1 MSITIIV
8 NIVLLV
14 ITAFLAFRVLKMSGR
29 NKQNQKMLAILD
41 SFDDRETFFRDADAF
56 IAEHDGEEFC
66 HKVCVLRLWGDAFY
80 ERDEEFKAHLSEL
93 NIDGL
98 LNPDGKGKGYDVNED
113 SFFYLYLAIPN
124 RLYYR
129 KRDDLRSMIYEK
141 MSAYDTVNENALL
154 RLINLENRKFYDNKE
169 DRGKAYIRSLLDGE
183 YGGYKY
189 SRQLI
194 GLYKHC
200 EEAILAVIL
209 RDEGNNEGYE
219 ECMSNIDNFAK
230 TTRLGKRWCKEL
242 GIEIPEEETEDTA
255 EETAEETADET
266 PAETQETETE
276 ESEQD
281 KA

>member
-14 ITAFLAFRVLKMSGR
+14 ITAFLAFRVLRMSGR

-41 SFDDRETFFRDADAF
+41 SFDDRETFFKDADAF
-56 IAEHDGEEFC
+56 IEEHSGEEFC

-80 ERDEEFKAHLSEL
+80 ERDEEFKTHLSEL

-98 LNPDGKGKGYDVNED
+98 LNPDGKNKGYDVNED

-141 MSAYDTVNENALL
+141 MSAYDGVNENALL
-154 RLINLENRKFYDNKE
+154 RMISLENRKFYDSRE

-209 RDEGNNEGYE
+209 KEEGDNAGYE
-219 ECMSNIDNFAK
+219 ECMNNIDNFAK
-230 TTRLGKRWCKEL
+230 TTRLGKRWCREL
-242 GIEIPEEETEDTA
+242 GIEIAEDEP
-255 EETAEETADET
+255 EETAEETAESAIEELPAI
-266 PAETQETETE
+266 PAETAAEEKQEE
-276 ESEQD
+276 D
-281 KA
+281 A